1 VSDCNINYSIT
12 AIRSRGEETN
22 PDPSQAVAD
31 RAQLLDYYDALEAAL
46 MVAIEDYEAANGR
59 WTTGKHWT
67 PTSRGLVGLTSETD
81 GKHEA

>member
-1 VSDCNINYSIT
+1 MSDCNINYSIT

-46 MVAIEDYEAANGR
+46 TVA
-59 WTTGKHWT
+59 
-67 PTSRGLVGLTSETD
+67 RGL
-81 GKHEA
+81 